1 MVVSTTS
8 SAAAAYSATA
18 AATRPRP
25 IRLLQL
31 PPLLLRIMPALLPL
45 LVDPVVD
52 ELLLEV
58 DGTKEEQVSAGKKEV
73 VAEVRTMN

>member
-1 MVVSTTS
+1 
-8 SAAAAYSATA
+8 
-18 AATRPRP
+18 
-25 IRLLQL
+25 
-31 PPLLLRIMPALLPL
+31 MPALLPL